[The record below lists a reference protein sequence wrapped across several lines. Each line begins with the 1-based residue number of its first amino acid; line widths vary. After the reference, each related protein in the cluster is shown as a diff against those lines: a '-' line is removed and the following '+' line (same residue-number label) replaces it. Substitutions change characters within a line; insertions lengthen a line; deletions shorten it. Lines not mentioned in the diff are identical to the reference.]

1 MIKSGYLKT
10 LLISAG
16 IVAIQIILLRHLTIF
31 GAESDLVLLF
41 LIWLCTQ
48 RSRIECLVFAAVLG
62 FMQDALTD
70 FWGVHMF
77 AKVLTVFIIHNFLNR
92 ISGNKLLIWQTF
104 LILLGIAFVHNLIML
119 FVTLF
124 SDLYASDFVFLSL
137 LFAGS
142 IFTAVVGSFLQLV
155 RVDS

>member
-1 MIKSGYLKT
+1 MTKTGYLKT
-10 LLISAG
+10 LLFGTG

-41 LIWLCTQ
+41 LIWLCTK
-48 RSRIECLVFAAVLG
+48 RSRIECLIFAALLG

-77 AKVLTVFIIHNFLNR
+77 SKVFTVFVVHNFLSR
-92 ISGNKLLIWQTF
+92 TSENKFLIWQTF
-104 LILLGIAFVHNLIML
+104 LIILAIAFIHNLVML
-119 FVTLF
+119 FVTIF

-142 IFTAVVGSFLQLV
+142 VFTAVVGSFLQLV
-155 RVDS
+155 RVDT